1 MATTYLDLTNEVLR
15 ELNEIPLTSANF
27 SSAVGLQQFVKDSVN
42 KSIFDIANEEPQLPF
57 FTVGQSGETDPF
69 YGNVTVA
76 TVAGTRWY
84 ELKASSSSVK
94 DDFASIDWDDFYLTT
109 INVSGESA
117 PFVSRGLKFLNL
129 ADWRRYYRDSEN
141 EDDANTQ
148 AYGEPKFV
156 IKSPDGR
163 KFGLSPIPDKVYNV
177 HFYAF
182 EKPTKL
188 SIKSPDGRKFGLSPI
203 PDKVYNVHFYAFE
216 KPTKLSAHGDTVVFP
231 EQYTNVITAR
241 TRYYVWQFKESPQQA
256 AFAMDD
262 YKKALRMMKSNL
274 INPTPRAMTDDRRY
288 F

>member
-1 MATTYLDLTNEVLR
+1 MATTYLELTNEVLR

-27 SSAVGLQQFVKDSVN
+27 TSAVGLQQFVKDSIN

-57 FTVGQSGETDPF
+57 LAVGESGGTDPF

-76 TVAGTRWY
+76 SVAGTRWY
-84 ELKASSSSVK
+84 ELKASSSSLK
-94 DDFASIDWDDFYLTT
+94 DDYASIDWDDFYLTT

-117 PFVSRGLKFLNL
+117 PFVSKGLGFLSL
-129 ADWRRYYRDSEN
+129 ADWKRYYRDSEN
-141 EDDANTQ
+141 VDDADAQ
-148 AYGEPKFV
+148 SYGEPSRV

-163 KFGLSPIPDKVYNV
+163 KFGLSPIPDKVYNI

-182 EKPTKL
+182 
-188 SIKSPDGRKFGLSPI
+188 D
-203 PDKVYNVHFYAFE
+203 

-241 TRYYVWQFKESPQQA
+241 ARYYVWQFKESPQQA

-262 YKKALRMMKSNL
+262 YKKAMRTMKSNL

>member
-1 MATTYLDLTNEVLR
+1 MATTYLELTNEVLR

-27 SSAVGLQQFVKDSVN
+27 TSAVGLQQFVKDSIN

-57 FTVGQSGETDPF
+57 LAVGESGATDPF

-76 TVAGTRWY
+76 SVAGTRWY
-84 ELKASSSSVK
+84 ELKASSSSLK
-94 DDFASIDWDDFYLTT
+94 DDYASIDWDDFYLTT
-109 INVSGESA
+109 INVSGETA
-117 PFVSRGLKFLNL
+117 PFVSKGLGFLSL
-129 ADWRRYYRDSEN
+129 ADWKRYYRDSEN
-141 EDDANTQ
+141 VDDADAQ
-148 AYGEPKFV
+148 SYGEPSRV

-163 KFGLSPIPDKVYNV
+163 KFGLSPIPDKVYNI

-182 EKPTKL
+182 
-188 SIKSPDGRKFGLSPI
+188 D
-203 PDKVYNVHFYAFE
+203 

-231 EQYTNVITAR
+231 EQYTNIITAR
-241 TRYYVWQFKESPQQA
+241 TRYYIWQFKESPQQA

-262 YKKALRMMKSNL
+262 YKKAMRTMKSNL